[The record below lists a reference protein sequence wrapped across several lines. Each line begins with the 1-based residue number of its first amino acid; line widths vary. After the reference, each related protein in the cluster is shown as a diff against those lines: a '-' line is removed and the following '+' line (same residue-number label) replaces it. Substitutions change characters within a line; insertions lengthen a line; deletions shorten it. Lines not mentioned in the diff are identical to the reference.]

1 MSTDK
6 DIHIELTFHDELNSL
21 YTFEKN
27 FKMITTISTSN
38 MYLFNEKEKLV
49 HYKNVNEIINAF
61 IEVRMNYYDIRKKNQ
76 VKKMEDYL
84 RTLSNKYKYI
94 LELLN
99 DTIDLRKKK
108 STEINTML
116 KDKGYDKQENNYNY
130 LIKMPMDSVN
140 EENVKTLK
148 NEYEKTYTA
157 GDVKATQIVDM
168 YYTELKE
175 LEKML

>member
-1 MSTDK
+1 
-6 DIHIELTFHDELNSL
+6 
-21 YTFEKN
+21 
-27 FKMITTISTSN
+27 

-148 NEYEKTYTA
+148 NEYEKTQHELEML
-157 GDVKATQIVDM
+157 KATQIVDM
-168 YYTELKE
+168 YYNELKE
-175 LEKML
+175 LEKVL